1 MMKKTAAILLCSIFL
16 WSATTIKTHAQNS
29 AKAAIT
35 IEAQTGI
42 SLYEKN
48 ADEQLPMAST
58 TKIMTALVALENAD
72 INQTFTVSETACKVE
87 GTQIGLLAGDQIS
100 LNDLLH
106 MLMMKSAN
114 DAAQTIAENISGS
127 LEAFAELM
135 NERAKQMGL
144 THTHFENPHGLPSDN
159 HYTTARE
166 LALIAAEALKNDTF
180 AQIVSTKKKKLD
192 YHGLVIENSNRLL
205 SSYEYTTGVKTG
217 FTKAAGRCLV
227 TSAKKDGVTLIN
239 VTLNDGNDWQDHT
252 EMFEEGFRR
261 VSSYTLYEAGQYS
274 ITVPVLNGTHPA
286 RFTNPEP
293 VYGVCIDGQK
303 IEYIPTDC
311 LPQSL
316 YAPIQKETFDQQVY
330 VELAYKN
337 RLVGTMKLTL
347 CESVAQKEDE
357 QTFSEKYLYY
367 LNQVFKSILP

>member
-1 MMKKTAAILLCSIFL
+1 MMKKTVAILLCSIFL

-239 VTLNDGNDWQDHT
+239 VTLDDGNDWQDHT

-274 ITVPVLNGTHPA
+274 VTVSVLNGTQPA

-316 YAPIQKETFDQQVY
+316 YAPIQKETFNQQVY

-347 CESVAQKEDE
+347 CESIAQKEDE

>member
-1 MMKKTAAILLCSIFL
+1 MMKKTVAILLCSIFL
-16 WSATTIKTHAQNS
+16 WSAATIKTHAQNS

-239 VTLNDGNDWQDHT
+239 VTLDDGNDWQDHT

-347 CESVAQKEDE
+347 CESVAQKEDA

>member
-1 MMKKTAAILLCSIFL
+1 MMKKTVAILLCSIFL

-58 TKIMTALVALENAD
+58 TKIMTALVTLENAD

-239 VTLNDGNDWQDHT
+239 VTLDDGNDWQDHT

-293 VYGVCIDGQK
+293 VYCVCIDGQK

-347 CESVAQKEDE
+347 CESVAQKEDA

>member
-1 MMKKTAAILLCSIFL
+1 MMKKTVAILLCSIFL

-316 YAPIQKETFDQQVY
+316 YAPIQKETFNQQVY

-357 QTFSEKYLYY
+357 QTFSEKYLHY

>member
-1 MMKKTAAILLCSIFL
+1 MMKKTVAILLCSIFL

-357 QTFSEKYLYY
+357 QTFSEKYLHY

>member
-1 MMKKTAAILLCSIFL
+1 MMKKTVAILLCSIFL

-114 DAAQTIAENISGS
+114 DAAQTIAENIAGS

-227 TSAKKDGVTLIN
+227 TSAKKDGVILIN
-239 VTLNDGNDWQDHT
+239 VTLDDGNDWQDHT

-274 ITVPVLNGTHPA
+274 VTVSVLNGTQPA
-286 RFTNPEP
+286 RFTNPDP

-337 RLVGTMKLTL
+337 RLVGTIKLTL

>member
-1 MMKKTAAILLCSIFL
+1 MMKKTVAILLCSIFL

-239 VTLNDGNDWQDHT
+239 VTLDDGNDWQDHT

-274 ITVPVLNGTHPA
+274 VTVPVLNGTHPA
-286 RFTNPEP
+286 RFTNPDP

-357 QTFSEKYLYY
+357 QTFSEKYLHY

>member
-1 MMKKTAAILLCSIFL
+1 MMKKTVAILLCSIFL
-16 WSATTIKTHAQNS
+16 WSATTIKAHAQNS

-127 LEAFAELM
+127 LEAFADLM

-166 LALIAAEALKNDTF
+166 LALIAAEALKNESF
-180 AQIVSTKKKKLD
+180 AQIVNTKKKKLD

-205 SSYEYTTGVKTG
+205 SSYEYTTGIKTG

-239 VTLNDGNDWQDHT
+239 VTLDDGNDWKDHT

-261 VSSYTLYEAGQYS
+261 VNSYTLYEAGQYS
-274 ITVPVLNGTHPA
+274 VTVPVLNGTQPA
-286 RFTNPEP
+286 RFTNPDP

-337 RLVGTMKLTL
+337 RRVDTMKLTL

>member
-1 MMKKTAAILLCSIFL
+1 MMKKTVAILLCSIFL

-87 GTQIGLLAGDQIS
+87 GTQIALLAGDQIS

-252 EMFEEGFRR
+252 EMFEESFRR

>member
-1 MMKKTAAILLCSIFL
+1 MMKKTVAILLCSIFL

-227 TSAKKDGVTLIN
+227 TSAKKDGATLIN
-239 VTLNDGNDWQDHT
+239 VTLDDGNDWQDHT

-347 CESVAQKEDE
+347 CESIAQKEDE

>member
-1 MMKKTAAILLCSIFL
+1 MMKKTVAILLCSIFL

-58 TKIMTALVALENAD
+58 TKIMTALVTLENAD

-239 VTLNDGNDWQDHT
+239 VTLDDGNDWQDHT

-347 CESVAQKEDE
+347 CESVAQKEDA

>member
-1 MMKKTAAILLCSIFL
+1 MMKKTVAILLCSIFL

-35 IEAQTGI
+35 IETQTGI

-316 YAPIQKETFDQQVY
+316 YAPIQKETFDQQVH

>member
-1 MMKKTAAILLCSIFL
+1 MMKKTVAILLCSIFL

-87 GTQIGLLAGDQIS
+87 GTQIGLLVGDQIS

>member
-1 MMKKTAAILLCSIFL
+1 MMKKTVAILLCSIFL

-72 INQTFTVSETACKVE
+72 INQTFTVSKTACKVE

-227 TSAKKDGVTLIN
+227 TYAKKDGDTLNN

>member
-1 MMKKTAAILLCSIFL
+1 MMKKTVAILLCSIFL

-72 INQTFTVSETACKVE
+72 INQIFTVSETACKVE

-192 YHGLVIENSNRLL
+192 YHGLVIENSNHLL

-274 ITVPVLNGTHPA
+274 VTVPVLNGTQPA
-286 RFTNPEP
+286 RFTNPDP

>member
-1 MMKKTAAILLCSIFL
+1 MMKKTVAILLCSIFL

-72 INQTFTVSETACKVE
+72 INKTFTVSENACKVE

-166 LALIAAEALKNDTF
+166 LALISAEALKNDTF

-239 VTLNDGNDWQDHT
+239 VTLDDGNDWQDHT

-274 ITVPVLNGTHPA
+274 VTVPVLNGTQPA

-316 YAPIQKETFDQQVY
+316 YAPIQKETFNQQVY

-347 CESVAQKEDE
+347 CESIAQKEDE

>member
-1 MMKKTAAILLCSIFL
+1 MMKKTVAILLCSIFL

-274 ITVPVLNGTHPA
+274 ITVPVLNGTQPA
-286 RFTNPEP
+286 RFTNPDP

>member
-1 MMKKTAAILLCSIFL
+1 MMKKTVAMLLCSIFL

-239 VTLNDGNDWQDHT
+239 VTLDDGNDWQDHT

-274 ITVPVLNGTHPA
+274 VIVPVLNGTQPA

-316 YAPIQKETFDQQVY
+316 YAPIQKETFNQQVY

-347 CESVAQKEDE
+347 CESIAQKEDE

>member
-1 MMKKTAAILLCSIFL
+1 MMKKTVAILLCSIFL

-205 SSYEYTTGVKTG
+205 FSYEYTTGVKTG

-252 EMFEEGFRR
+252 EMFEESFRR

>member
-1 MMKKTAAILLCSIFL
+1 MMKKTVAIFLCAIFL

-35 IEAQTGI
+35 IEAQSGI

-114 DAAQTIAENISGS
+114 DAAQTIAENIAGS
-127 LEAFAELM
+127 LEAFADLM

-180 AQIVSTKKKKLD
+180 AQIGSTKKKKLD

-239 VTLNDGNDWQDHT
+239 VTLDDGNDWKDHT

-274 ITVPVLNGTHPA
+274 VTVPVLNGTQPA

-337 RLVGTMKLTL
+337 RLVGTIKLTL

>member
-1 MMKKTAAILLCSIFL
+1 MMKKTVAILLCSIFL

-166 LALIAAEALKNDTF
+166 LALISAEALKNDTF

>member
-1 MMKKTAAILLCSIFL
+1 MMKKTVAILLCSIFL

-252 EMFEEGFRR
+252 EMFEESFRR

-316 YAPIQKETFDQQVY
+316 YAPIQKETFNQQVY

>member
-1 MMKKTAAILLCSIFL
+1 
-16 WSATTIKTHAQNS
+16 
-29 AKAAIT
+29 
-35 IEAQTGI
+35 
-42 SLYEKN
+42 
-48 ADEQLPMAST
+48 
-58 TKIMTALVALENAD
+58 
-72 INQTFTVSETACKVE
+72 
-87 GTQIGLLAGDQIS
+87 
-100 LNDLLH
+100 
-106 MLMMKSAN
+106 
-114 DAAQTIAENISGS
+114 
-127 LEAFAELM
+127 
-135 NERAKQMGL
+135 
-144 THTHFENPHGLPSDN
+144 
-159 HYTTARE
+159 
-166 LALIAAEALKNDTF
+166 
-180 AQIVSTKKKKLD
+180 
-192 YHGLVIENSNRLL
+192 
-205 SSYEYTTGVKTG
+205 
-217 FTKAAGRCLV
+217 
-227 TSAKKDGVTLIN
+227 
-239 VTLNDGNDWQDHT
+239 
-252 EMFEEGFRR
+252 MFEEGFRR

>member
-1 MMKKTAAILLCSIFL
+1 MMKKTVAILLCSIFL

>member
-1 MMKKTAAILLCSIFL
+1 MMKKTVAILLCSIFL
-16 WSATTIKTHAQNS
+16 WSATTIKTHAQNN

>member
-1 MMKKTAAILLCSIFL
+1 MMKKTVAILLCSIFL

-293 VYGVCIDGQK
+293 VYGMCIDGQK

>member
-1 MMKKTAAILLCSIFL
+1 MMKKTVAILLCSIFL

-114 DAAQTIAENISGS
+114 DAAQTIAENIAGS
-127 LEAFAELM
+127 LEAFADLM

-274 ITVPVLNGTHPA
+274 VTVPVLNGTQPA

-316 YAPIQKETFDQQVY
+316 YAPIQKETFNQQVY

-347 CESVAQKEDE
+347 CESIAQKEDE

>member
-1 MMKKTAAILLCSIFL
+1 MMKKTVAILLCSIFL

-252 EMFEEGFRR
+252 EMFEESFRR

-316 YAPIQKETFDQQVY
+316 YAPIQKETFNQQVY

-347 CESVAQKEDE
+347 CESIAQKEDE

>member
-1 MMKKTAAILLCSIFL
+1 MMKKTVAILLCSIFL

-72 INQTFTVSETACKVE
+72 INKTFTVSENACKVE

-316 YAPIQKETFDQQVY
+316 YAPIQKETFNQQVY

-357 QTFSEKYLYY
+357 QTFSEKYLHY

>member
-1 MMKKTAAILLCSIFL
+1 MMKKTVAIFLCAIFL

-35 IEAQTGI
+35 IEAQSGI

-114 DAAQTIAENISGS
+114 DAAQTIAENIAGS
-127 LEAFAELM
+127 LEAFADLM

-239 VTLNDGNDWQDHT
+239 VTLDDGNDWKDHT

-274 ITVPVLNGTHPA
+274 VTVPVLNGTQPA

-337 RLVGTMKLTL
+337 RLVGTIKLTL

>member
-1 MMKKTAAILLCSIFL
+1 MMKKTVAILLCSIFL

-227 TSAKKDGVTLIN
+227 TSAKKDGVILIN
-239 VTLNDGNDWQDHT
+239 VTLDDGNDWQDHT

-274 ITVPVLNGTHPA
+274 VTVSVLNGTQPA
-286 RFTNPEP
+286 RFTNPDP

-316 YAPIQKETFDQQVY
+316 YAPIQKETFNQQVY

-347 CESVAQKEDE
+347 CESIAQKEDE

>member
-1 MMKKTAAILLCSIFL
+1 MMKKTVAILLCSIFL

-72 INQTFTVSETACKVE
+72 INQTFTVSKTACKVE

>member
-1 MMKKTAAILLCSIFL
+1 MMKKTVAILLCSIFL

-316 YAPIQKETFDQQVY
+316 YAPIQKETFNQQVY

>member
-1 MMKKTAAILLCSIFL
+1 MMKKTVAILLCSIFL

-106 MLMMKSAN
+106 TLMMKSAN

>member
-1 MMKKTAAILLCSIFL
+1 MMKKTVAILLCSIFL

-166 LALIAAEALKNDTF
+166 LALIAAEALKSDTF

-227 TSAKKDGVTLIN
+227 TSAKKDGVILIN
-239 VTLNDGNDWQDHT
+239 VTLDDGNDWQDHT

-274 ITVPVLNGTHPA
+274 VTVPVLNGTQPA

-347 CESVAQKEDE
+347 CESIAQKEDE

>member
-1 MMKKTAAILLCSIFL
+1 MMKKTVAILLCSIFL

-261 VSSYTLYEAGQYS
+261 VSSYTLYEAGQSS

>member
-1 MMKKTAAILLCSIFL
+1 MMKKTVAILLCSIFL

-114 DAAQTIAENISGS
+114 DAAQTIAENIAGS

-274 ITVPVLNGTHPA
+274 VTVPVLNGTQPA

-316 YAPIQKETFDQQVY
+316 YAPIQKETFNQQVY

-347 CESVAQKEDE
+347 CESIAQKEDE